1 MALSWTL
8 TLTDKV
14 SGPAKRAANGLDRV
28 SASMNKARAASTS
41 LDQAQAKLGK
51 DGRWRDSKGKFLGT
65 GKSGGG
71 PGGKGGGASNP
82 FEVGL
87 SDIGQGVGLSAAA
100 AAVGVAAGAAKLG
113 MMVQD
118 AQAFR
123 QRTMFAL
130 ETILKSKSAAE
141 QAYAMATRTALET
154 GGDFRQTM
162 AGFNTLVAQGF
173 DVSFADQLMRAM
185 ADLRTLNPQANME
198 GITRAISQIKSTGRL
213 QGDELMQLAEAGLNV
228 DAVYQE
234 IAKSMGVVAKE
245 GETAGQQVRKLQEAG
260 KISSKV
266 AIDAI
271 MASLKNQVGGKAF
284 GATAAERAN
293 QSLDGAIA
301 RAKTLAEVFM
311 SSIKVDWSPIIRA
324 VERVTSVLQG
334 PAGAAF
340 ADKIG
345 ASLTRV
351 VAILDQVT
359 ESDIESVLETTGNAF
374 TSLADNAE
382 RYVEVCSRLNA
393 VYQKLNASFEN
404 TTGIGIADAALMALD
419 GTVQNTV
426 TVVQG
431 MQAVFEGAWALLD
444 EFGASMTGLGGQL
457 IAGLVEGITSG
468 ASQVVDALVGAV
480 DSAIKAAEKK
490 LGIASPSRVMR
501 DIGRNTS
508 RGAALGIA
516 DELPRVEQAGLSL
529 ASAPMAAGQRIGG
542 FVGSGGSAPSG
553 TSIHIENLHA
563 VDPAQALAEA
573 LREDLAA

>member
-8 TLTDKV
+8 SLTDKV
-14 SGPAKRAANGLDRV
+14 SGPAKRAATGLDRV

-41 LDQAQAKLGK
+41 LDQAQAKLGR
-51 DGRWRDSKGKFLGT
+51 DGRWRDSKGKFVGT
-65 GKSGGG
+65 GRAGGA
-71 PGGKGGGASNP
+71 GGKGGGASNP

-100 AAVGVAAGAAKLG
+100 AGVGVAAGAAKLG

-198 GITRAISQIKSTGRL
+198 GITRAVSQIKTTGRL

-260 KISSKV
+260 KISSEV
-266 AIDAI
+266 AIAAI

-301 RAKTLAEVFM
+301 RAKTLAEVFL

-351 VAILDQVT
+351 IAILDQVT
-359 ESDIESVLETTGNAF
+359 ESDIESFLETTGNAF

-382 RYVEVCSRLNA
+382 RVVEVGSRLNA
-393 VYQKLNASFEN
+393 VYQELNAAFEGA
-404 TTGIGIADAALMALD
+404 TGIGIADAALMGLN

-431 MQAVFEGAWALLD
+431 MQAVFEGAWAALEELAD
-444 EFGASMTGLGGQL
+444 GQALGAQIMS
-457 IAGLVEGITSG
+457 GLVEGITSG
-468 ASQVVDALVGAV
+468 AAAVVDALVGAV
-480 DSAIKAAEKK
+480 DGAIKAAEKK
-490 LGIASPSRVMR
+490 LGIATPSRVMR

-553 TSIHIENLHA
+553 PTVHIENLHA

>member
-8 TLTDKV
+8 SLTDKV
-14 SGPAKRAANGLDRV
+14 SGPAKRAATGLDRV

-41 LDQAQAKLGK
+41 LDQAQAKLGR
-51 DGRWRDSKGKFLGT
+51 DGRWRDSKGKFVGT
-65 GKSGGG
+65 GRAGGA
-71 PGGKGGGASNP
+71 GGKGGGASNP

-100 AAVGVAAGAAKLG
+100 AGVGVAAGAAKLG

-198 GITRAISQIKSTGRL
+198 GITRAVSQIKTTGRL

-260 KISSKV
+260 KISSEV
-266 AIDAI
+266 AIAAI

-301 RAKTLAEVFM
+301 RAKTLAEVFL

-351 VAILDQVT
+351 IAILDQVT
-359 ESDIESVLETTGNAF
+359 ESDIESFLETTGNAF

-382 RYVEVCSRLNA
+382 RVVEVGSRLNA
-393 VYQKLNASFEN
+393 VYQELNAAFEGA
-404 TTGIGIADAALMALD
+404 TGIGIADAALMGLN

-431 MQAVFEGAWALLD
+431 MQAVFEGAWAALEELAD
-444 EFGASMTGLGGQL
+444 GQALGAQIMS
-457 IAGLVEGITSG
+457 GLVEGITSG
-468 ASQVVDALVGAV
+468 AAAVVDALVGAV
-480 DSAIKAAEKK
+480 DGAIKAAEKK

-553 TSIHIENLHA
+553 PTVHIENLHA